1 MNPFEIKDCALL
13 IRMSGLPSAMNL
25 RELRDRIAF
34 CDQDV
39 LFHHFCETPLVPSF
53 DLPDYR
59 NDFAVWAKRRLGDD
73 VLAERLGMIDPYS
86 LPTLEDLRAATLEV
100 IDDRLSEVIMIPWAR
115 PGQEFHFMQSITVVF
130 DTGARIT
137 HPDELVS
144 AVSRMTNSSIY
155 FHVLE
160 ARRRHAAGLDDFS
173 AWLVGGD
180 GQWSHYIHAIESI
193 DVTFFTLPELRRK
206 LIEVLTTVV
215 ADPGRKGEDL

>member
-13 IRMSGLPSAMNL
+13 TRTSGLPAAVNL
-25 RELRDRIAF
+25 RELRDRVAS
-34 CDQDV
+34 CHPDV

-53 DLPDYR
+53 DYPDYR
-59 NDFAVWAKRRLGDD
+59 NDFAVWAKWRLGDQ

-100 IDDRLSEVIMIPWAR
+100 IDDRLSEVAMIPWAR
-115 PGQEFHFMQSITVVF
+115 PGQEFHFMQAITIVF
-130 DTGARIT
+130 DTGERIA

-160 ARRRHAAGLDDFS
+160 ARRRDPVGVDDFS
-173 AWLVGGD
+173 AWLKGCD
-180 GQWSHYIHAIESI
+180 GQWGHYIRALESI
-193 DVTFFTLPELRRK
+193 DVTFFTLSELREK
-206 LIEVLTTVV
+206 LIAVLTR
-215 ADPGRKGEDL
+215 AKDLGPKGGRP

>member
-13 IRMSGLPSAMNL
+13 IRMSGLPAAVNL
-25 RELRDRIAF
+25 RELRDRVAS
-34 CDQDV
+34 CHPDV

-73 VLAERLGMIDPYS
+73 VVAERLGMIDPYAS
-86 LPTLEDLRAATLEV
+86 PTMEDLRAATLDV
-100 IDDRLSEVIMIPWAR
+100 IEDRLSEVSMIPWAR
-115 PGQEFHFMQSITVVF
+115 PGQEFHFMQAITIVF
-130 DTGARIT
+130 DTGERIS

-144 AVSRMTNSSIY
+144 AVGRMTNSSIY

-173 AWLVGGD
+173 AWLIGCD
-180 GQWSHYIHAIESI
+180 GQWSHYIRAIESI

-206 LIEVLTTVV
+206 LIEVLTGVTSDV
-215 ADPGRKGEDL
+215 GRKGEGL